1 MLAVR
6 AYQGVISKRRQNSSS
21 PLIKAVVDMMFA
33 FGNGTIEFGIN
44 FSVTCIN
51 PTIPNHFK
59 MFFRNVAN
67 ETLDEFHSRN
77 RFFYVLFILMPVV
90 MESDH
95 FTIVFINSGCGNDRA
110 TKITPN
116 VFYNNSGIAEVGF
129 GINIKTLL
137 VFTIT
142 FRLHFFERRT
152 DFGFHFIEQSRAKS
166 IA

>member
-1 MLAVR
+1 
-6 AYQGVISKRRQNSSS
+6 
-21 PLIKAVVDMMFA
+21 MMFA

-44 FSVTCIN
+44 FSVTCMN

-67 ETLDEFHSRN
+67 ETLDEFHGMN

-152 DFGFHFIEQSRAKS
+152 DFGFHFRSLTNECKTIIKPGVKFLDLF
-166 IA
+166 IL

>member
-21 PLIKAVVDMMFA
+21 PLIKAAVDMMFA
-33 FGNGTIEFGIN
+33 FGNSTIEFGIN

-59 MFFRNVAN
+59 MFFRDVAN

-95 FTIVFINSGCGNDRA
+95 FTIVFINSGCGNDRT

-116 VFYNNSGIAEVGF
+116 VFYNNSFIFATPF
-129 GINIKTLL
+129 LITIIKSYHCCNSLFNG
-137 VFTIT
+137 VVA
-142 FRLHFFERRT
+142 FRSKFSIRNSFHNLH
-152 DFGFHFIEQSRAKS
+152 
-166 IA
+166 